1 MSEGEDD
8 ISYLAMEIMA
18 AVDSGDGL
26 PRKVSYR
33 DMQQLSEYE
42 CLAIDRAIRKRGR
55 ILERRSDEDEFTIR
69 NHGHE

>member
-1 MSEGEDD
+1 MTEGDDD

-18 AVDSGDGL
+18 AVDSGNGL

-55 ILERRSDEDEFTIR
+55 VLERRSDEDEFTIR
-69 NHGHE
+69 NHGHD